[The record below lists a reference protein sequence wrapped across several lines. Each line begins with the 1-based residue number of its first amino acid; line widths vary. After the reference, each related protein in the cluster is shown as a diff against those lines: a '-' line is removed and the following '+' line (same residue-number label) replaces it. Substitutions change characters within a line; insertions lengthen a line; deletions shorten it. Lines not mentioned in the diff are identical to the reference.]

1 MPSLDFS
8 QAPPWLQ
15 WLLAVA
21 AVIGFIVGA
30 IRGIPPAW
38 RFVTR
43 FVGTVNN
50 LAELPVELAAMKTF
64 REETKLTLAQQNV
77 TLAKQNATLAS
88 QDQKIAEIH
97 HETHFNNG
105 SSIKDA
111 TVRIEEGVKGLYGE
125 IVDLKQEDADLRS
138 DFEKTQPKHPT
149 QGDTTDE

>member
-21 AVIGFIVGA
+21 AVVGFIVGA

-38 RFVTR
+38 KFVTR

-50 LAELPVELAAMKTF
+50 LAELPVELAAMRTF
-64 REETKLTLAQQNV
+64 REETKLTLADQNV
-77 TLAKQNATLAS
+77 TLAQQNTTLAG
-88 QDQKIAEIH
+88 QDKKIAEIH

-111 TVRIEEGVKGLYGE
+111 TVRIEKGVAGLYTKIE
-125 IVDLKQEDADLRS
+125 SLEQADADMRR
-138 DFEKTQPKHPT
+138 DFEDTQPKHPT
-149 QGDTTDE
+149 QGDTPDE

>member
-8 QAPPWLQ
+8 QAPLWLQ

-21 AVIGFIVGA
+21 AIIGFIVGA
-30 IRGIPPAW
+30 IKGIPPAW

-43 FVGTVNN
+43 FVSTVND
-50 LAELPVELAAMKTF
+50 LAELPTELAEMKTF
-64 REETKLTLAQQNV
+64 RQETKLTLAQQNV
-77 TLAKQNATLAS
+77 TLAKQNTTLAS

-111 TVRIEEGVKGLYGE
+111 TVRIETGVAGLYTKIE
-125 IVDLKQEDADLRS
+125 ALEKEDADLRR
-138 DFEKTQPKHPT
+138 DFEDTKPHHPT
-149 QGDTTDE
+149 QGDTQ